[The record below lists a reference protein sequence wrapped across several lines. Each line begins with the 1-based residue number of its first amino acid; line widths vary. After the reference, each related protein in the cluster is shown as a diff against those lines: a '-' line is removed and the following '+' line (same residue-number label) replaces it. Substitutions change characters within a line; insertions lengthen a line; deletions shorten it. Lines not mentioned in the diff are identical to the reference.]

1 MTESIYQKL
10 FDDSPVSIWIEDFS
24 GIYDFIEDLRKQGVQ
39 DIRAHLMTYPEK
51 VAQCAKT
58 LRVIDVNKT
67 TLKMYGVSSKE
78 ELITALP
85 TILSEDARPMLLET
99 IATLSEG
106 RRFFEGQGINYRA
119 DGTKLFVRM
128 SWSLAGKDRESFNYV
143 VVAIQDVTAQHIS
156 QTQRE
161 EREKLF
167 RCIFEQSSEGIIIL
181 NKLGSV
187 ILVNETFER
196 MLGVSAFNIVGKP
209 VWEVESIFVSNVQ
222 INNQF
227 ILGEHRIKEILAK
240 NDAEPMIM
248 EYEFYDNHNKLHAYK
263 QTLVSIST
271 SEEPTF
277 ALIISDVT
285 AAKRSEVITEI
296 MRQISHAINVTDS
309 LDDLYKLIHEALS
322 QLLDVTNFYI
332 AQYDRKSNLITF
344 PYMIDQIAL
353 DNSPVEADNTNSLTA
368 QLITEGKTLLLN
380 EKEIFDRI
388 GKNVLGAMCQNW
400 LGIPLIISGEVIGAL
415 VLQSYDKSDQYDN
428 DDKVLLESI
437 SEHIAYALQKK
448 QADESIAILIQ
459 AIEQAGEGIVIF
471 TPEGYIRYVNTI
483 FEKITGYNRNEL
495 LEKPF
500 EFLPFEPSN
509 RDEMQR
515 QWIRVRS
522 SQPWHGKIEMVRKD
536 NQRITLDMVVKPVI
550 DNEGKLSSIIASCND
565 ITYQILRDEQQKR
578 VQKLEAIG
586 RLTGGIAHDFN
597 NILSAIIGYTELA
610 SDGVTSESETA
621 NNLAEVLKSATRAKE
636 MIQHLIAFS
645 KQEESRTEVIDF
657 VDHVKEALRFLRS
670 YLPRSVMIKEELLT
684 EDVTVLAVPGQM
696 HQILINLGTNA
707 MQAMAN
713 ESGVIRVVVDT
724 VAFSSKDMI
733 AYPELEQTH
742 YVRLRVIDNGEGI
755 DLTIIDRIFDPYF
768 TTKASSLGTGLGLA
782 IVHSIVQSH
791 HGAIR
796 VESVIGKGT
805 TFTVLLPQYNAT
817 SWPPSTLEVVD
828 EADLTGNEHIMFID
842 DELMLVSVF
851 KQGLIKLGYRV
862 EGFTDPRKA
871 EEYFNKNYADIDLVI
886 TDTTMPYI
894 NGIDLA
900 VKMLQRCPHLPIILC
915 TGFTTLISAEEA
927 ARKGI
932 SDFIM
937 KPYKTKDLAARL
949 RHLLDKEKTE

>member
-10 FDDSPVSIWIEDFS
+10 FDESPVSIWIEDFS
-24 GIYDFIEDLRKQGVQ
+24 GIYDFIKDLRSQNVQ

-51 VAQCAKT
+51 LAQCAT
-58 LRVIDVNKT
+58 SLRVIDVNKT

-78 ELITALP
+78 ELVSAMP
-85 TILSEDARPMLLET
+85 TILGEDAKPMLLET
-99 IATLSEG
+99 IVSLSEG
-106 RRFFEGQGINYRA
+106 RRFFEGQGINYKA
-119 DGTKLFVRM
+119 DGTKLFVRV
-128 SWSLAGKDRESFNYV
+128 SWSLAGNEKEAFDYV
-143 VVAIQDVTAQHIS
+143 IVAVQDITAQHKS
-156 QTQRE
+156 QAERE

-181 NKLGSV
+181 NKPGNV

-196 MLGVSAFNIVGKP
+196 MLGMPALKIVGRP
-209 VWEVESIFVSNVQ
+209 VWEVEDIFASSVQ
-222 INNQF
+222 ISNHF
-227 ILGEHRIKEILAK
+227 ILGEHRIKDLLSK
-240 NDAEPMIM
+240 CTTEPMNM
-248 EYEFYDNHNKLHAYK
+248 EYQFYDSHNKLHAYK
-263 QTLVSIST
+263 QTLVAITT
-271 SEEPTF
+271 SEEPIY
-277 ALIISDVT
+277 ALIVSDVT
-285 AAKRSEVITEI
+285 AAKRSEIITEI

-344 PYMIDQIAL
+344 PYMVDQIAM
-353 DNSPVEADNTNSLTA
+353 DNSPVEADNSNSLTA
-368 QLITEGKTLLLN
+368 QLISEAKTLLLN
-380 EKEIFDRI
+380 EKEIYDRI

-400 LGIPLIISGEVIGAL
+400 LGIPLIVSGEVIGAL
-415 VLQSYDKSDQYDN
+415 VLQSYDKSDQYNN

-448 QADESIAILIQ
+448 QADESITILIQ

-610 SDGVTSESETA
+610 SDGVTTDSETA
-621 NNLAEVLKSATRAKE
+621 KNLTEVLKSASRAKE

-670 YLPRSVMIKEELLT
+670 YLPRSVMIKEEFLT
-684 EDVTVLAVPGQM
+684 DDVTVLAVPGQM

-707 MQAMAN
+707 MQAMSN
-713 ESGVIRVVVDT
+713 ESGVIKVIVDT

-742 YVRLRVIDNGEGI
+742 YVRLRVIDNGDGI
-755 DLTIIDRIFDPYF
+755 DLSIIDRIFDPYF

-796 VESVIGKGT
+796 VESVIGTGT

-828 EADLTGNEHIMFID
+828 EADLTGTEHIMFID

-871 EEYFNKNYADIDLVI
+871 EDYFNKNYSDIDLVI

-900 VKMLQRCPHLPIILC
+900 VKMLNRCPDLPIILC

-937 KPYKTKDLAARL
+937 KPYKTKDLAARI
-949 RHLLDKEKTE
+949 RHLLDKD

>member
-353 DNSPVEADNTNSLTA
+353 DNSPVEADNSNSLTA